1 MQAKAQTSWDCSPD
15 KPFNLSGEKVSYEL
29 VYNWGL
35 IWASAGKVDFS
46 VRDTLV
52 NGETCYKLKGYGT
65 SYESWD
71 WFYKVRSTYESLTN
85 SQLKPIWFRRKG
97 KEGSHHYNTFYSVKE
112 NEAEMVSID
121 RKGKVSKT
129 TFALAPCSFDVISAV
144 YYCRHIDFSQLK
156 PQETIPLSLFV
167 DGASHPSYLRYL
179 GKEKWTDERDGK
191 SYNCIKFSPLLIEGT
206 VFKEGENMVVY
217 VTDDHRKLPVYIET
231 ELVVGKAKVFLLK
244 D

>member
-1 MQAKAQTSWDCSPD
+1 
-15 KPFNLSGEKVSYEL
+15 
-29 VYNWGL
+29 
-35 IWASAGKVDFS
+35 
-46 VRDTLV
+46 
-52 NGETCYKLKGYGT
+52 
-65 SYESWD
+65 
-71 WFYKVRSTYESLTN
+71 
-85 SQLKPIWFRRKG
+85 
-97 KEGSHHYNTFYSVKE
+97 
-112 NEAEMVSID
+112 
-121 RKGKVSKT
+121 
-129 TFALAPCSFDVISAV
+129 
-144 YYCRHIDFSQLK
+144 
-156 PQETIPLSLFV
+156 LFV